1 MIQAFRGDSG
11 VTTEFSGAAE
21 IDEGD
26 CLTRISR
33 VPGCCRSA
41 KARDFIRLEPQRPS
55 SGRQQGHIRSKK
67 TVDARCQWHPAWL
80 YKVSRL
86 TVYRYDSAKTYPGR
100 VNVLRRA
107 MVTALLDRL
116 HAVCSSRSCRQES
129 SMRFCKFLLVGCLS
143 LVSLVCHAETVKGLY
158 QVREPVNG
166 QSPEEREQATIR
178 ALDTL
183 VLRLTGDP
191 KAAQSPGLA
200 AIRKD
205 PQQIISQYGFEAGPP
220 EVLKVDFDP
229 GTTEQALRRAGL
241 AMWGANRPSI
251 LGWWLNDSTEG
262 SSLVGDGQASA
273 VPLRRAAQHR
283 GLPLRLPLADL
294 NEQIVATAP
303 NLEGTDPA
311 PLQAASE
318 RYNADALLAVH
329 AKEEGGQWQAKWQLW
344 LGDKKEAGSVQGA
357 DQAAVADAVMLA
369 VNERLAPRFVAKP
382 GASSAQLL
390 EVQGMNLEH
399 YASLGRLLEPF
410 GGRVQSVDGDRIV
423 YRVNGST
430 DQLRAQLSLARLQE
444 TPAGQPPAT
453 PDQPAAPGAAPAP
466 APAPTPQLRF
476 RW

>member
-1 MIQAFRGDSG
+1 
-11 VTTEFSGAAE
+11 
-21 IDEGD
+21 
-26 CLTRISR
+26 
-33 VPGCCRSA
+33 
-41 KARDFIRLEPQRPS
+41 
-55 SGRQQGHIRSKK
+55 
-67 TVDARCQWHPAWL
+67 
-80 YKVSRL
+80 
-86 TVYRYDSAKTYPGR
+86 
-100 VNVLRRA
+100 
-107 MVTALLDRL
+107 
-116 HAVCSSRSCRQES
+116 
-129 SMRFCKFLLVGCLS
+129 MRFCKFLLVSCLSVVS
-143 LVSLVCHAETVKGLY
+143 LVSQAETVKGLY
-158 QVREPVNG
+158 LVREPVNG
-166 QSPEEREQATIR
+166 QSPEEREQATQR

-191 KAAQSPGLA
+191 KAAQNPGLA
-200 AIRKD
+200 AIRKE

-251 LGWWLNDSTEG
+251 LGWWLNESTEG

-273 VPLRRAAQHR
+273 APLRRAAQHR

-303 NLEGTDPA
+303 NLEGADSG
-311 PLQAASE
+311 PLLAASE

-410 GGRVQSVDGDRIV
+410 DGRVQSVDGDRIV
-423 YRVNGST
+423 YRVNGSAE
-430 DQLRAQLSLARLQE
+430 QLRAQLSLARLQE
-444 TPAGQPPAT
+444 APAAQAPTPAVPV
-453 PDQPAAPGAAPAP
+453 QPAAGGAVPAPAP
-466 APAPTPQLRF
+466 VPAPTPQLRF